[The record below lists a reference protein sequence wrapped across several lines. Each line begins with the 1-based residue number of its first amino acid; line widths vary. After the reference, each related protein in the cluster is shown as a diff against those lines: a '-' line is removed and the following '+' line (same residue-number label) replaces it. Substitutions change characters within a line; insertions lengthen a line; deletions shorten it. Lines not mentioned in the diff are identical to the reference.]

1 MWTTVMYA
9 AGASLPLLGGAIVGV
24 RWQPPQRV
32 VATVL
37 AFTGGA
43 LIVSTS
49 FELFEPAYEG
59 GGAWRAGLSFG
70 AGALVF
76 VVADTWLDRRT
87 SGSAPAWR
95 CWPGSRSTA
104 SRENT
109 ALGVPSTARPA
120 WRCSSPSSSAN
131 GGPAIALASAAGF
144 VTGFLLSL

>member
-104 SRENT
+104 SRRTRLSESPQQHGQPGAARRRLRQQT
-109 ALGVPSTARPA
+109 VARP
-120 WRCSSPSSSAN
+120 SPW
-131 GGPAIALASAAGF
+131 PAPQAS
-144 VTGFLLSL
+144 